1 MRERRYSSE
10 EVVNQAKR
18 IVESLKENA
27 QEWRK
32 LPYRY
37 ICLFCGVP
45 LRSAQPILVRVRAH
59 PNVEYRYQPSSV
71 RIPTAICHYV
81 EEENNSIRSERFAQF
96 DETTY
101 RYLYEKVSLRYNP
114 NQNHEKFMLLMIFIE
129 QLLLNGFHTMW
140 RDLAYGAYAIMMGVE
155 ISDIQR
161 MVSDL
166 EKTKIIKRL
175 GMGRLYRI
183 ALSEREFKSLEES
196 AYAKQQEEIVE
207 RSKNV
212 LKSKPAEQSENEFTV
227 LTELNAVTSIMK
239 DTLESSYVI
248 NERVVKQQMLMNDL
262 ATALQSLQEKESVYS
277 GMAVR
282 INAISKNY
290 EQAIENAK
298 ELEAKNTEM
307 KHLAAQHDKFYKEQK
322 NIAKENLE
330 AMFSRI
336 LSSMEEYF
344 TLPLREKNNLVN
356 INRTKTAVTKI
367 VMSTIEAIEKGKLVE

>member
-18 IVESLKENA
+18 IVENLKENT

-45 LRSAQPILVRVRAH
+45 LRSAQPILIRVRAH

-114 NQNHEKFMLLMIFIE
+114 NQDHEKFMLLMIFIE

-166 EKTKIIKRL
+166 EKIKIIKRL

-183 ALSEREFKSLEES
+183 ALSDREFKSLEES

-212 LKSKPAEQSENEFTV
+212 LKSKPVEQSENKFTV
-227 LTELNAVTSIMK
+227 LTELNTVTSIMK
-239 DTLESSYVI
+239 DTLESSYII
-248 NERVVKQQMLMNDL
+248 NERVVKQQMLMNNL

-298 ELEAKNTEM
+298 ELESKNAEM

-344 TLPLREKNNLVN
+344 ALPLREKNNLVN

>member
-18 IVESLKENA
+18 IVESLKENTS
-27 QEWRK
+27 EWRK

-59 PNVEYRYQPSSV
+59 PNIEYRYQPSSV
-71 RIPTAICHYV
+71 RIPTAMCHYV
-81 EEENNSIRSERFAQF
+81 EAENNSIRSERFAQF
-96 DETTY
+96 DETVY
-101 RYLYEKVSLRYNP
+101 RFLYEKVSLRYSP
-114 NQNHEKFMLLMIFIE
+114 NKDHEKFMLLMIFVE

-155 ISDIQR
+155 IADIQR
-161 MVSDL
+161 MVADF
-166 EKTKIIKRL
+166 EKMNIIKRL

-183 ALSEREFKSLEES
+183 ALSEKDFKALEES
-196 AYAKQQEEIVE
+196 AYAKQQEEIIE
-207 RSKNV
+207 RSKNI
-212 LKSKPAEQSENEFTV
+212 LKTKPEEKPDNEFTV

-239 DTLESSYVI
+239 STLESSYVI
-248 NERVVKQQMLMNDL
+248 NERVIKQQMLMDEL
-262 ATALQSLQEKESVYS
+262 STALKSLQEKESVYS

-290 EQAIENAK
+290 EKAIESAK
-298 ELEAKNTEM
+298 ELESKNAEM

-322 NIAKENLE
+322 KLEKENLE

-336 LSSMEEYF
+336 LSAMEEYF
-344 TLPLREKNNLVN
+344 TLPLRDKNSLTN
-356 INRTKTAVTKI
+356 INRTKTEITKI
-367 VMSTIEAIEKGKLVE
+367 VMETIEAIEKGKIVE